1 MTDPRAPRIA
11 VSIVSHRQA
20 PLVQALLEDLA
31 QHAPDVAIHLTAN
44 LPEPPPTALLP
55 FTLLTN
61 PHPRGFGENHNAA
74 LKDSDADFFCVLNP
88 DIRLT
93 SNPFPALLEGLNDP
107 RVGLVVPQV
116 STAQGIP
123 EDSARHFPT
132 PFGLMKKV
140 VGLNDGRIL
149 SSGSEPYPID
159 WGAGMFLLFRAKAFR
174 AVQGFD
180 ENFFLYYEDVDICV
194 RLWARHWQVKLC
206 PQVTVIHDARRD
218 SRRKLRYTLWHL
230 SSMARY
236 FFKHG
241 GRLPAT
247 TAR

>member
-1 MTDPRAPRIA
+1 MTDPRPPKIV

-20 PLVQALLEDLA
+20 SLVQTLLGDLA
-31 QHAPDVAIHLTAN
+31 QHAPDVAICLTAN

-61 PHPRGFGENHNAA
+61 PHPKGFGENHNAA
-74 LKDSDADFFCVLNP
+74 FQHCDADFFCVLNP

-93 SNPFPALLEGLNDP
+93 TNPFPALLDCLSDP
-107 RVGLVVPQV
+107 QVGLVVPQV
-116 STAQGIP
+116 TTVQGIP
-123 EDSARHFPT
+123 EDNARHFPT
-132 PFGLMKKV
+132 LAGLVKKVFGLS
-140 VGLNDGRIL
+140 DGRIHAPEN
-149 SSGSEPYPID
+149 SPISID
-159 WGAGMFLLFRAKAFR
+159 WAAGMFLMFRADAFR
-174 AVQGFD
+174 AIRGFD

-194 RLWARHWQVKLC
+194 RLWAQHWQVRLC
-206 PQVTVIHDARRD
+206 PQTSVIHNAQRD

-241 GRLPAT
+241 LLKAPTR
-247 TAR
+247 